1 MCPGNKERRRTSVG
15 SKHRSSILVE
25 SNRIAWVK
33 GLGMPRVLREHRTGE
48 GQGRSSGQQKIWAES
63 WL

>member
-25 SNRIAWVK
+25 SNKIARVK
-33 GLGMPRVLREHRTGE
+33 GLGMPGVLREHRTGE
-48 GQGRSSGQQKIWAES
+48 GQGRSSGQDIWAES
-63 WL
+63 